1 MTSLSALWIISVSL
15 SVGPLIFASD
25 SPTINQIVLIEDS
38 LYFKNA
44 DVDYKVLK
52 NHSMKL
58 LTFHPNITSHS
69 DQEISKV
76 LNEIRTAGSWT
87 FLERF
92 LNKWMSEGYKFK
104 KFKG

>member
-1 MTSLSALWIISVSL
+1 MASLSALWIISVTL
-15 SVGPLIFASD
+15 AVGPLVLASD
-25 SPTINQIVLIEDS
+25 SPTINQMVLIEDS
-38 LYFKNA
+38 LYFKNT

-69 DQEISKV
+69 DQDISKI
-76 LNEIRTAGSWT
+76 LNDIRDAKSWT
-87 FLERF
+87 FLEQF